1 MDISYAKL
9 RDKILGCWNGKNV
22 GGVLGGPYEEC
33 PRMVHDVHFYAQ
45 DINGNP
51 PGNDDLDL
59 QLVWLKALSEVGPNK
74 LDAKALGEYWL
85 TYVGPPWNEYGIGKA
100 NMQMGIVPPMSGELN
115 NADWKHSNGAWIRT
129 EVWAMDEI
137 THDPENTFV
146 KFYANN
152 PFDTLLQIKDEV
164 VAVNNNSTLPTVLD
178 TMKTTV
184 LQKAYET
191 DESIESILKDCQAT
205 AEAEAG

>member
-59 QLVWLKALSEVGPNK
+59 QLVWLYAAEQYGKRV
-74 LDAKALGEYWL
+74 DAR
-85 TYVGPPWNEYGIGKA
+85 V
-100 NMQMGIVPPMSGELN
+100 S
-115 NADWKHSNGAWIRT
+115 
-129 EVWAMDEI
+129 
-137 THDPENTFV
+137 
-146 KFYANN
+146 
-152 PFDTLLQIKDEV
+152 DT
-164 VAVNNNSTLPTVLD
+164 NS
-178 TMKTTV
+178 
-184 LQKAYET
+184 
-191 DESIESILKDCQAT
+191 
-205 AEAEAG
+205 

>member
-59 QLVWLKALSEVGPNK
+59 QLVWLQLR
-74 LDAKALGEYWL
+74 WL
-85 TYVGPPWNEYGIGKA
+85 VS
-100 NMQMGIVPPMSGELN
+100 QMKMSSLVL
-115 NADWKHSNGAWIRT
+115 KSVLR
-129 EVWAMDEI
+129 MEI
-137 THDPENTFV
+137 
-146 KFYANN
+146 
-152 PFDTLLQIKDEV
+152 
-164 VAVNNNSTLPTVLD
+164 
-178 TMKTTV
+178 
-184 LQKAYET
+184 
-191 DESIESILKDCQAT
+191 
-205 AEAEAG
+205 